1 MNLNTLMFIRYVVFL
16 LLFGIGLWQTL
27 SGKTTLGSALMA
39 GAIATFIVQ
48 TRKRQRIRQME
59 AQGINVY
66 DERAWFIAGRA
77 AYFSY
82 VTFTLASAFVVLI
95 GSVWGS
101 QALVNPYNFLGV
113 CMSLLV
119 LLYVCFYYYFSYRT

>member
-1 MNLNTLMFIRYVVFL
+1 MNVNARMFIRYIVFL
-16 LLFGIGLWQTL
+16 LLFGIGLWQSL
-27 SGKTTLGSALMA
+27 SGNASLGSALMA

-48 TRKRQRIRQME
+48 TRKRQRVQQLE

-95 GSVWGS
+95 GSVWGPV
-101 QALVNPYNFLGV
+101 ALVNPYNFLGI

-119 LLYVCFYYYFSYRT
+119 LLYICFYYYFSYRT

>member
-1 MNLNTLMFIRYVVFL
+1 MKVNTSMFIRYIVFL
-16 LLFGIGLWQTL
+16 FLFGIGLWQSL
-27 SGKTTLGSALMA
+27 SGKASLGSALMA

-48 TRKRQRIRQME
+48 TRKRQRVGQLE
-59 AQGINVY
+59 AQGITVY
-66 DERAWFIAGRA
+66 DERTWFIAGRA

-95 GSVWGS
+95 GSVWGPP
-101 QALVNPYNFLGV
+101 ALVNPYNFLGI